1 MMVDVIGL
9 DFDFDT
15 RELVRI
21 KVDLF
26 DNPVWFSIHE
36 AFLIR
41 QTCLKDKDLKE
52 VWEGDIFGHR
62 TLEDGKMNV
71 IEGEVTWNDRLAQW
85 EVAEGLMIWALR
97 KDAEVIGNIY
107 ENPKLLET

>member
-41 QTCLKDKDLKE
+41 QTGLKDKNGKE
-52 VWEGDIFGHR
+52 IYEGDLLKTKWPNPSKVEFVRGCFVKCFY
-62 TLEDGKMNV
+62 DYA
-71 IEGEVTWNDRLAQW
+71 NDRFIPEPLEEQ
-85 EVAEGLMIWALR
+85 E
-97 KDAEVIGNIY
+97 EVIGNVF
-107 ENPKLLET
+107 ENSDLLER